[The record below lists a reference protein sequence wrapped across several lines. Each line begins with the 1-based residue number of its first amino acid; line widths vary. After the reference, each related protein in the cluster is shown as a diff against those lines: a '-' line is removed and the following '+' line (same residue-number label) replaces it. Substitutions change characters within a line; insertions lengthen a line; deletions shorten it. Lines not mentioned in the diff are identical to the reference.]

1 MARQQGLMCQRGGG
15 EFLLGG
21 VLANCPATLRDG
33 GKNSLTGLT
42 GLTRLSRLSPQ
53 SPL

>member
-1 MARQQGLMCQRGGG
+1 MARQQGLVRQREVG

-21 VLANCPATLRDG
+21 VLANCPAALRDG
-33 GKNSLTGLT
+33 AKNSLSRLSR
-42 GLTRLSRLSPQ
+42 LTRLTRLSPQ

>member
-1 MARQQGLMCQRGGG
+1 MARQQGLTCQREVG

-33 GKNSLTGLT
+33 AKNSLSR
-42 GLTRLSRLSPQ
+42 LTRLSPHSPF
-53 SPL
+53 

>member
-1 MARQQGLMCQRGGG
+1 MLILAQQRSVMGDSEVD

-21 VLANCPATLRDG
+21 VLGNGPAALRDG
-33 GKNSLTGLT
+33 AKNS
-42 GLTRLSRLSPQ
+42 LSRLSPQ